1 MALFWIILDLGA
13 SWAAL
18 TNMIMLTGLM
28 IVTVEKV
35 EFLSWSSLSF
45 VGTLVWIFC
54 IQTTDLLLF
63 FAKCVATWSVAI
75 EPEIS

>member
-1 MALFWIILDLGA
+1 MSCVTIQIDNTWHYFGLFWIILDLGA

-35 EFLSWSSLSF
+35 EFLS
-45 VGTLVWIFC
+45 
-54 IQTTDLLLF
+54 
-63 FAKCVATWSVAI
+63 
-75 EPEIS
+75 